1 MKIWNIW
8 TTRSTMNGSWV
19 LNCKEI
25 EKPLHYRS
33 KNLDAKFWIQKLIL
47 KKYSKKVNH
56 FTYNVLRF
64 PLSRNTKYY

>member
-1 MKIWNIW
+1 MTFIIKN
-8 TTRSTMNGSWV
+8 
-19 LNCKEI
+19 I
-25 EKPLHYRS
+25 EKPLQYRS

-47 KKYSKKVNH
+47 KKYSKKINH